1 MFLNNAII
9 ASLIDHIS
17 WVCYQLQQEL
27 FTIPCTITGSQL
39 AMSFSRSSNPYNII
53 KLKANTLATTESLE
67 GLPCLLDFVLCALG
81 THDRLTQANV
91 IGKCVSLGL
100 FGIRG
105 EV

>member
-53 KLKANTLATTESLE
+53 KLKATTESLG
-67 GLPCLLDFVLCALG
+67 GLPALLDFVLCALG
-81 THDRLTQANV
+81 THNRLTQANV

-105 EV
+105 GV